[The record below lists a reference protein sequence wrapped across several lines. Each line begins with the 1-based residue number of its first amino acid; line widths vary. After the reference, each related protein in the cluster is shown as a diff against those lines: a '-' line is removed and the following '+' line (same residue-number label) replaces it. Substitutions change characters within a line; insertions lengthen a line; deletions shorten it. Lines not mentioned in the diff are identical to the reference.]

1 MCLLFKPC
9 FFVVKSNRS
18 FVSTLQPSVTK
29 KKPKSGKRKGSS
41 KGSKGSKG
49 KKKKGGSKSRI
60 ASTTTTI
67 QTRDVDMLD
76 PPAMYNLYYI
86 AHGPVEAL
94 ELRGFGW
101 AAAPKK
107 KGKKGKKK
115 GKK

>member
-1 MCLLFKPC
+1 M
-9 FFVVKSNRS
+9 
-18 FVSTLQPSVTK
+18 QPSITK
-29 KKPKSGKRKGSS
+29 NKKPKSGKRKGSS

-49 KKKKGGSKSRI
+49 KKKKGASKKASRI
-60 ASTTTTI
+60 ASTATL

-86 AHGPVEAL
+86 AHGPVDAL

-101 AAAPKK
+101 ASAPKK
-107 KGKKGKKK
+107 KGKKGKK